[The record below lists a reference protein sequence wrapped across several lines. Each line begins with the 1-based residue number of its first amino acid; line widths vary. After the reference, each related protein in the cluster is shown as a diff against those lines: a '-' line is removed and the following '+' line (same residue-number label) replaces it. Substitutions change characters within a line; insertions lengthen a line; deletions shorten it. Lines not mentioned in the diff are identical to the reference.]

1 MKETKKMM
9 IWLTDECMTLEED
22 LNSISKSAAKG
33 GDAVNIS
40 DSKNNIM
47 SKAGDDTKDGKGTGT
62 GTGTG
67 TRTRGDLTPSSA
79 AAAAE
84 PLDGM
89 SVVLLT

>member
-1 MKETKKMM
+1 
-9 IWLTDECMTLEED
+9 MTLEED
-22 LNSISKSAAKG
+22 LNSISKSVAKG
-33 GDAVNIS
+33 GDDVNIS

-62 GTGTG
+62 
-67 TRTRGDLTPSSA
+67 RTRGDLTSSSA

-84 PLDGM
+84 PLHGM

>member
-1 MKETKKMM
+1 
-9 IWLTDECMTLEED
+9 MTLEED
-22 LNSISKSAAKG
+22 LNSISKSVAKG
-33 GDAVNIS
+33 GDDVNIS

-62 GTGTG
+62 GT
-67 TRTRGDLTPSSA
+67 RTRGDLTSSSA

-84 PLDGM
+84 PLHGM